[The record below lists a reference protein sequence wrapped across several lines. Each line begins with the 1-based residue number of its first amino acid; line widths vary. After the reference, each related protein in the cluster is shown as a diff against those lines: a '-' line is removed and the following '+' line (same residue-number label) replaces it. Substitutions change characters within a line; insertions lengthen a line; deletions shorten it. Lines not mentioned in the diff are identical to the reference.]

1 LVAQKQPNFF
11 MPASGAPWSTTFPE
25 RSITF
30 AGTYYEDPRK
40 LVDKADYV
48 MANPPFNV
56 NEIDAD
62 KIESD
67 PRLPFGLSGVNKKG
81 KVSNSN
87 YVWISYF
94 YSYLSK
100 RGRAGLS
107 CRPRLPQPLTP
118 GPGGRQKLV
127 ERRRGNRRRSAVLY
141 YGIAPYSPGS
151 SQRLWL

>member
-1 LVAQKQPNFF
+1 

-25 RSITF
+25 RSIIF

-56 NEIDAD
+56 NEIDAG

-87 YVWISYF
+87 YVWIRYF
-94 YSYLSK
+94 YSYL
-100 RGRAGLS
+100 
-107 CRPRLPQPLTP
+107 
-118 GPGGRQKLV
+118 
-127 ERRRGNRRRSAVLY
+127 
-141 YGIAPYSPGS
+141 
-151 SQRLWL
+151 